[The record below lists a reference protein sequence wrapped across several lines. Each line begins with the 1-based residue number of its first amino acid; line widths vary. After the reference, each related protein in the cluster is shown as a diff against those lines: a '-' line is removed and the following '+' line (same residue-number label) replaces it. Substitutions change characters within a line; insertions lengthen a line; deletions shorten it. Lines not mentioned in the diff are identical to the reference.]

1 MFGKSLEVQWLGLR
15 ALTARTHFF
24 PFRELRSHKLLGG
37 AKKIKSN
44 GMFQL
49 LIITCLPL
57 FLSPYK
63 LTFTLSLEFLPN
75 FLQILRA
82 T

>member
-15 ALTARTHFF
+15 ALTARTRFF

-44 GMFQL
+44 GMFQR
-49 LIITCLPL
+49 LINICFAFISIPL
-57 FLSPYK
+57 
-63 LTFTLSLEFLPN
+63 
-75 FLQILRA
+75 
-82 T
+82 

>member
-49 LIITCLPL
+49 LRITCFAFISVPL
-57 FLSPYK
+57 
-63 LTFTLSLEFLPN
+63 
-75 FLQILRA
+75 
-82 T
+82 

>member
-44 GMFQL
+44 PVDPIFKICPGPQGL
-49 LIITCLPL
+49 CTDGL
-57 FLSPYK
+57 FSLDV
-63 LTFTLSLEFLPN
+63 LT
-75 FLQILRA
+75 
-82 T
+82 